1 MRNLCDIKNL
11 PKFRLKITQKF
22 CENNFTKK
30 WANNARKSIAQIA
43 REKLKLLMQDG
54 NFMSRDFHGVENL
67 SVKFSGFVQLF
78 VKPQISA
85 FCTKFRINLFRA
97 KMRNLCDMKNLPK
110 FRLKIMRK

>member
-11 PKFRLKITQKF
+11 PKFRLKTTQKF

-43 REKLKLLMQDG
+43 RKKLKLLMQDG

-78 VKPQISA
+78 VKPQITA
-85 FCTKFRINLFRA
+85 FLHEI
-97 KMRNLCDMKNLPK
+97 PY
-110 FRLKIMRK
+110 